1 MSETLEKLQG
11 WAEGLSG
18 QAREA
23 ANTVVEFAKRTNA
36 RIDFNE
42 DGKPDLN
49 QLAQGA
55 TEGVKNAASY
65 LSEQGLALYEKLP
78 EGVQNVAEQAGEF
91 ASNNRM
97 GIGGFLLAM
106 ILGMGLFEMGP
117 LGALLLGV
125 LAFAAG
131 NLLGDNKN
139 SLLGGL
145 LNPSQGQGQAP
156 QREQGAGQT
165 HEQGQEQGAGQGQ
178 GQAPAGEPLSSTVQV
193 IRDGKF
199 IGTNERGERVFGTQP
214 SEVTF
219 VQPGADG
226 KPAYQITGTVSG
238 LGGRLNEFNIT
249 EISAVL
255 LDGTV
260 VPPVEGYNFERVTI
274 DSRGY
279 VDLASPTF
287 NSARERAAR
296 AAENYTAPTE
306 LAVSRDP
313 ADPTRVAV
321 TLGTTRIE
329 GKDYTVELR
338 GSAVGP
344 YAQFNEAVLMDGGTL
359 VTDSNGQPIV
369 LEFNPPQNYVIKN
382 DKIRPM
388 SGNVARMTANIGNT
402 VIGEQRRELAA
413 TNQAREA
420 DRNQFVSSIET
431 HADDQAAA
439 VSALRET
446 YRQRMA
452 DRGVDGMAAA
462 LAASAITD
470 QYEKP
475 EFRGLSPE
483 DAAARIAALP
493 EVKSLGSDYA
503 SQLQA
508 DVKLLH
514 TDTSRVLTSASPVP
528 TETTEV
534 ASVSPPSVPGRGRGV
549 ELA

>member
-1 MSETLEKLQG
+1 MSETLERLQS

-23 ANTVVEFAKRTNA
+23 ANTVVDFARRTNA
-36 RIDFNE
+36 KIDFNE

-55 TEGVKNAASY
+55 TEGVKNAAGY
-65 LSEQGLALYEKLP
+65 LSEQGLALYERLP

-106 ILGMGLFEMGP
+106 IVGMGLFEMGP

-145 LNPSQGQGQAP
+145 LNPSQGQGPAP
-156 QREQGAGQT
+156 QREQGAGQN
-165 HEQGQEQGAGQGQ
+165 HEQGQGQGEGQEQGA
-178 GQAPAGEPLSSTVQV
+178 APTGAPLSSTVQV

-199 IGTNERGERVFGTQP
+199 IGTNERGEQVFGTRP

-219 VQPGADG
+219 MQPGADG

-238 LGGRLNEFNIT
+238 IGERLNEFSIS

-255 LDGTV
+255 PDGTV
-260 VPPVEGYNFERVTI
+260 VPPVQGYSFERITI

-296 AAENYTAPTE
+296 AAETYTAPTE

-344 YAQFNEAVLMDGGTL
+344 RAQFNEAVLMDGGTL
-359 VTDSNGQPIV
+359 VTDSKGQPIV
-369 LEFNPPQNYVIKN
+369 LEFNPPQTYAIEN
-382 DKIRPM
+382 DTIHPM
-388 SGNVARMTANIGNT
+388 SGNAARMTGNIGNT
-402 VIGEQRRELAA
+402 IIGEQRRELAA
-413 TNQAREA
+413 TNQARET
-420 DRNQFVSSIET
+420 DRTQFVADIE
-431 HADDQAAA
+431 AQPDLQAATA
-439 VSALRET
+439 VLRENLQE
-446 YRQRMA
+446 RFA
-452 DRGVDGMAAA
+452 GRGVERNPSV
-462 LAASAITD
+462 LASSAIAE
-470 QYEKP
+470 QYAQP
-475 EFRGLSPE
+475 EFRSLSPE
-483 DAAARIAALP
+483 DAATRVSALP
-493 EVKSLGSDYA
+493 DVQRLGGEQAAQIQSDI
-503 SQLQA
+503 Q
-508 DVKLLH
+508 LLH
-514 TDTSRVLTSASPVP
+514 ADTVRIMESKAAPP
-528 TETTEV
+528 ETQEV
-534 ASVSPPSVPGRGRGV
+534 SINVPSVPGRGRGA